1 VSPVMACKFIF
12 LIYILAITFVERMA
26 TLWNIS
32 FLTWT
37 PTDETL
43 HTPGQK
49 SSLIST
55 FGTFQDLTM
64 VLTCKPLLETH
75 SFLDM
80 IIYIKI
86 TKCILFTCINSLECV
101 LSAVQQYLVTI
112 ELTTHRLVRLKKP
125 IALM

>member
-1 VSPVMACKFIF
+1 MSPVMACKFIF
-12 LIYILAITFVERMA
+12 FIYILAITFVERMA

-64 VLTCKPLLETH
+64 VLATMLKYHKWKNIGIVIVLGN
-75 SFLDM
+75 M
-80 IIYIKI
+80 
-86 TKCILFTCINSLECV
+86 TKSIS
-101 LSAVQQYLVTI
+101 S
-112 ELTTHRLVRLKKP
+112 
-125 IALM
+125 